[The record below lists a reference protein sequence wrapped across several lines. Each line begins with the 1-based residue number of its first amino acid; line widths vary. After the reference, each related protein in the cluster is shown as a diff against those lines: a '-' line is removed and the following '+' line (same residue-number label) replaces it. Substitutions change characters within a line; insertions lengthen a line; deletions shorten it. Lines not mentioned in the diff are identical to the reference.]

1 MTKIVVSE
9 NTKKIDVLKLKGI
22 KAVNDVDPNEVVD
35 DDFIGGV
42 GFVKLVIHAI
52 CVGLVKQPRLLV
64 IVYFRQR
71 HG

>member
-35 DDFIGGV
+35 DDFIEFIQELFGEV
-42 GFVKLVIHAI
+42 D
-52 CVGLVKQPRLLV
+52 
-64 IVYFRQR
+64 YD
-71 HG
+71 